1 MGIMASQ
8 EQTVEQL
15 FGAALD
21 RRPEDRR
28 AFLDRVCAGAPEL
41 RERVE
46 ELLLADEQAGSFLE
60 RSPRIFAAR
69 QSDTTKFTQET
80 NGGYAYLPNF
90 GSASASRFEPGQLI
104 AGRFVVIR
112 FIDRGGMGEVYE
124 VEDHFLQGVHVAL
137 KVILPHIANDAESAH
152 RFKREVLLA
161 RKAAHRN
168 LCPIYDIAHCEVPP
182 PPFLFLTMK
191 LLSGET
197 LASRLKKVPPL
208 YRSEVISIF
217 RQMTAGLAAIHAA
230 GVVHGDI
237 KPKNVM
243 LDHSGSDLCV
253 SIMDFGLARLYAS
266 QTTVFTRGSIAGT
279 PGYIAPELL
288 RGEPPS
294 QATDIFA
301 LGVLFQ
307 QVLTGDPLNVELE
320 GLSVKPSTALDVADV
335 PPLFIH
341 SVKEFLSDDPLR
353 RCHVFEQI
361 QSAFESGGDL
371 AARKLIDFPDNSHR
385 SVLSRRKFIAGSAV
399 TAFAAAGGIVWKWD
413 TLTDRVNDL
422 LHPLP
427 LKRFVALLNWPAS
440 DARIKPILEGVID
453 AIGSELARA
462 EAFDRDLLVI
472 SPTVSTNLTSA
483 KQLDKVRETLGA
495 NLVLAASG
503 LARGNDL
510 HLSLS
515 VLDPSSG
522 RSLREK
528 SISWPLSEPITLPEK
543 AVRAAAEL
551 LDLNRYR
558 QIKNAAG
565 PVTQS
570 SQAYAA
576 FQAAE
581 ADMKL
586 ENDTG
591 LSAAIDKYKE
601 AIELDL
607 RYATAYAQ
615 LAWAYLHLYTLRG
628 DPAALSLGRNNCDTA
643 LSLNPNLIVARLA
656 LSFVLEQ
663 TGDNDAAAREIA
675 KALSIDPDDP
685 RTLVLQGQLFAR
697 LNRWVDAEDSFKRA
711 IKRRPNLWL
720 PHDELGVVYNA
731 EGKYP
736 QAVEE
741 FRAATLLVPMRAWP
755 LNNLA
760 SVYLQQGKVGE
771 AKATAKRSL
780 DLNFNDSAATTMA
793 AALRCEGK
801 AEDAI
806 PFSLK
811 AVELNPA
818 EAGNWLELGDCYALV
833 HGRRSEALKAYSGAA
848 GAQEDE
854 LKDDP
859 KNGPG
864 WMVLGLCRIK
874 AGSPHTAP
882 DLIAKAERV
891 LAADLDS
898 QLRKARALELLGERD
913 EALATVE
920 ACLKRGATQFQIQT
934 MPDMESLRDDFRYTA
949 FIKSMP
955 PTTETDL

>member
-1 MGIMASQ
+1 MASQ
-8 EQTVEQL
+8 EQAVEQL

-28 AFLDRVCAGAPEL
+28 AFLDRVCAGTPEL
-41 RERVE
+41 RQRVE
-46 ELLLADEQAGSFLE
+46 ELLLADEQAGSFLG
-60 RSPRIFAAR
+60 RNSQIFAD
-69 QSDTTKFTQET
+69 QSDLTPSAAET
-80 NGGYAYLPNF
+80 NRGHAEIRDF
-90 GSASASRFEPGQLI
+90 GPIPTGRFEPGQVI
-104 AGRFVVIR
+104 AGRFVVVR

-124 VEDHFLQGVHVAL
+124 VEDCFLHGVHVAL
-137 KVILPHIANDAESAH
+137 KVILPQIANDTKSAH

-161 RKAAHRN
+161 RKVPHPN
-168 LCPIYDIAHCEVPP
+168 LCPIYDIAHCELPL

-197 LASRLKKVPPL
+197 LASRLGKVTPL
-208 YRSEVISIF
+208 SRSEIILIF
-217 RQMTAGLAAIHAA
+217 RQTIAGVAAIHAA
-230 GVVHGDI
+230 GIVHGDI

-243 LDHSGSDLCV
+243 LEHSGSGFCL

-266 QTTVFTRGSIAGT
+266 QTTVFTPETVAGT

-288 RGEPPS
+288 RGTPPS

-301 LGVLFQ
+301 LGVLLQ
-307 QVLTGDPLNVELE
+307 QVLTNEKPNVGLD
-320 GLSVKPSTALDVADV
+320 GLSAKPSAALDAADA

-341 SVKEFLSDDPLR
+341 SVKEFLSDNTSH
-353 RCHVFEQI
+353 RCHAFEQI
-361 QSAFESGGDL
+361 QSAFESRGDL
-371 AARKLIDFPDNSHR
+371 EARKLVAFPGDPHP
-385 SVLSRRKFIAGSAV
+385 SVVSRRNFIVGSSLATCGVAV
-399 TAFAAAGGIVWKWD
+399 GAAWNWD
-413 TLTDRVNDL
+413 GLANRANEL

-427 LKRFVALLNWPAS
+427 AKRFVALLNWPAS
-440 DARIKPILEGVID
+440 DARIKPMVEGVID

-462 EAFDRDLLVI
+462 EAFDRNLLVI
-472 SPTVSTNLTSA
+472 SPAVSPNLISA
-483 KQLDKVRETLGA
+483 KQLNDVRETLGA

-503 LARGNDL
+503 VPYKNDL

-515 VLDPSSG
+515 LLDPSSG

-528 SISWPLSEPITLPEK
+528 KISWPLSEPITLPGK
-543 AVRAAAEL
+543 AVRVAAQL
-551 LDLNRYR
+551 LDLDRYQR
-558 QIKNAAG
+558 SKNVATPG
-565 PVTQS
+565 TQS

-581 ADMKL
+581 ADMKQ

-591 LSAAIDKYKE
+591 LNTAIDKYRE
-601 AIELDL
+601 AIELDP

-628 DPAALSLGRNNCDTA
+628 DPGALSLGRSNSDKA
-643 LSLNPNLIVARLA
+643 LSLNPNLIVGRLA
-656 LSFVLEQ
+656 MSFVLQ
-663 TGDNDAAAREIA
+663 QIGDYDGSVHEISE
-675 KALSIDPDDP
+675 ALSIDPDDP
-685 RTLVLQGQLFAR
+685 RTLVLQGQLFTR
-697 LNRWVDAEDSFKRA
+697 LNRWVDAEESFTRA

-741 FRAATLLVPMRAWP
+741 FRAATLLVPRSAWP

-760 SVYLQQGKVGE
+760 SMYLQQGKIVDAE
-771 AKATAKRSL
+771 AAAKRSL
-780 DLNFNDSAATTMA
+780 DLHFNDSAATTMA
-793 AALRCEGK
+793 ASLRCEGK
-801 AEDAI
+801 PEDAI

-818 EAGNWLELGDCYALV
+818 EAGNWLELGDCYSFV
-833 HGRRSEALKAYSGAA
+833 RGRHIVEALKAYSRAA

-864 WMVLGLCRIK
+864 WMVLALCRTK
-874 AGSPHTAP
+874 AGAPQTALE
-882 DLIAKAERV
+882 LIAKAEHV
-891 LAADLDS
+891 LAGDLDS
-898 QLRKARALELLGERD
+898 QLRKARTLELLGKRED
-913 EALATVE
+913 ALATVE
-920 ACLKRGATQFQIQT
+920 ACLKRGATEFQIRT
-934 MPDMESLRDDFRYTA
+934 MPDLAELRDDSRYRA

-955 PTTETDL
+955 ATNEADI